1 MKPSS
6 FHLPLVRYGVRSTLA
21 LCAAAMAVG
30 TAAGQTVSVVQ
41 TNPDQSA
48 LLSPQPSLVFA
59 PGSGSQLSID
69 VDDTVRY
76 QTLEGVGASFTDSA
90 AYLVWNNLTAAQRQ
104 QLMTDLF
111 STSGIH
117 LSFLRQPMLL
127 GRTSHL

>member
-1 MKPSS
+1 MNLSS
-6 FHLPLVRYGVRSTLA
+6 RFNLFLVRLGVRFILA
-21 LCAAAMAVG
+21 LCGAAM
-30 TAAGQTVSVVQ
+30 AAGQTVSVVQ
-41 TNPDQSA
+41 TNPDESA